1 MILEKGKKKIP
12 MSQNVSCERRYMSTI
27 EIFVTLY
34 EQCGLD
40 QGSRNLINCYLF
52 IKWQIIEDL
61 NYLSA

>member
-1 MILEKGKKKIP
+1 MILKKGKKNP
-12 MSQNVSCERRYMSTI
+12 MSQSVSCRRQYMSTI

-40 QGSRNLINCYLF
+40 RASRNLF